1 MTLLQALMSF
11 VGFLLCAYVA
21 DLQGK
26 RSKKSLLLISCI
38 VLTFCVG
45 FRNPSVWSDTGIYL
59 ISFSQTPSLFNL
71 TADSKPY
78 GFTEMGFYYIGV
90 FVKTFTNSSVVYFTL
105 ISALSFFFLY
115 KTLRKYSIYPMLGL
129 AIYLARFYTGRNMT
143 QIRACLAIAIIIYF
157 TYFILK
163 KKWWNYL
170 LVIVIS
176 YTLHHSAMVAFP
188 LLLLRRYKIKEK
200 WIYAGIIVSII
211 IAGMYG
217 SFIRTWVQNSGFMQD
232 MGGSYVQEGSDKAF
246 SNTLANPVIWYQVFI
261 LFCFTYFEDRLK
273 KLSPYY
279 FIMRNGYF
287 YCTCILIVM
296 CQYAVVAARTSTIFA
311 TFEIVMVPMLVEMWG
326 RKNKLALYSIL
337 AIPYIF
343 LFALNWSPHYQ

>member
-1 MTLLQALMSF
+1 MTLLPALLSF
-11 VGFLLCAYVA
+11 IGFLLCAFIF
-21 DLQGK
+21 DFQGK
-26 RSKKSLLLISCI
+26 KPNQTLLLISCI
-38 VLTFCVG
+38 ALTFFVG
-45 FRNPSVWSDTGIYL
+45 FRNPSVWSDTGVYL
-59 ISFSQTPSLFNL
+59 INFNQTPSLFSL
-71 TADSKPY
+71 TAESKPY
-78 GFTEMGFYYIGV
+78 GFPEMGFYYIGV
-90 FVKTFTNSSVVYFTL
+90 LVKTFTNSSIVYFTL

-115 KTLRKYSIYPMLGL
+115 KSLRKYSIYPMLGL

-157 TYFILK
+157 TYFVLK

-188 LLLLRRYKIKEK
+188 LLLLGRYKIKDK
-200 WIYAGIIVSII
+200 WIYAGIVVSFI
-211 IAGMYG
+211 IAGIYG
-217 SFIRTWVQNSGFMQD
+217 GYIRAWVQNSGFMQD
-232 MGGSYVQEGSDKAF
+232 MGGSYVKEGSDKAF

-261 LFCFTYFEDRLK
+261 LFCFTYYEKRLK
-273 KLSPYY
+273 QLSPYY